1 MTSRPAARSVRTQD
15 DEKGRIVRRLRTNH
29 GGIFAAFLA
38 LFLQLALTTVTSAAL
53 PDASTQLEA
62 DLAILCTP
70 TGAAHQ
76 GGAPLQP
83 GNGCDHCTLCPSFSL
98 GATLP
103 SLTSLCAPMA
113 STTATGFSQALI
125 LVPSSLERPS
135 SRGPPSFHI

>member
-1 MTSRPAARSVRTQD
+1 M
-15 DEKGRIVRRLRTNH
+15 RRLRTNH

-38 LFLQLALTTVTSAAL
+38 LFLQLALTTAANAAL
-53 PDASTQLEA
+53 PGASALLEA

-70 TGAAHQ
+70 TGAEHQ
-76 GGAPLQP
+76 GGTPLQP

-103 SLTSLCAPMA
+103 SLVPVLAPIAAA
-113 STTATGFSQALI
+113 SVSGFPQALI
-125 LVPSSLERPS
+125 LVPSSLKRLS